1 MDSTVY
7 GVARSS
13 PQRFYAHHLAAH
25 SSAVVFADV
34 VTLHMY
40 ATELQFKLS
49 AGIAS

>member
-1 MDSTVY
+1 MVVMRERGGAVRTSE
-7 GVARSS
+7 RSEGKGTHA
-13 PQRFYAHHLAAH
+13 Y
-25 SSAVVFADV
+25 ADV